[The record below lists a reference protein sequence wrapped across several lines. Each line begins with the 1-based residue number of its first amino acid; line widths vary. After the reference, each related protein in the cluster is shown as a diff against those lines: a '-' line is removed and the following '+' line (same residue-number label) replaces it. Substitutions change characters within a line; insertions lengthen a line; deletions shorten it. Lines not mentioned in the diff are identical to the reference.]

1 MRAEAGVAASP
12 DSLPLQMVGWMCGC
26 AFIYSGLFG
35 VGSLLYGRTSLA
47 VFWISVF
54 VVSGVALLRLMP
66 KIWKS

>member
-1 MRAEAGVAASP
+1 M
-12 DSLPLQMVGWMCGC
+12 LGWMCGC

-54 VVSGVALLRLMP
+54 VVSGVTLLRLMP
-66 KIWKS
+66 KIWKT